1 MYPLLKKLLFLSLLT
16 AACVPLSY
24 GQQKGTLNGVVF
36 DKQTGETLPG
46 AYVLVAGTQKG
57 TSSND
62 TGYFKLSLEPGSYNI
77 VATFIGYKSDTTSV
91 TIAPGAETEKDFS
104 LIPEAIE
111 GEELVVR
118 ADRVE
123 RRVMELAKIRD
134 QQRDSLKNY
143 SAKVHKIAIIYETA
157 DPGKIK
163 DDEVAKEAE
172 ELSSGING
180 EVFKDS
186 KTDSLRAIAF
196 SERVLEQLYVAPKT
210 YAEKIM
216 GRRSSDNFFSEY
228 DILRT
233 GGSPLDL
240 NKDRVELSILSETI
254 TVIGPISPMAPNFY
268 NVEDEPADSTW
279 PDGTTR
285 IIVEPKSKRVPLFK
299 GSVYVNEEANRIIGM
314 NLSINKAGN
323 VNSGLYSL
331 SDFRY
336 YQKYEKVD
344 SYWLPVR
351 AEVQGKIGI
360 IGMKN
365 DFIYRDYWNYTEYEL
380 NRDDLD
386 KSDIPLS
393 SEIVVDKADK
403 RDSTYWAEAAGTAQ
417 QTEIKAIEEA
427 LQYSEDRTAINAGM
441 ALFKAYFKAPYAL
454 RNFYITNISDFY
466 RYNKVEGHFLGAGV
480 RSPSK
485 FDDFYYKAA
494 AGFATDAEAEDFR
507 YHVDGLQFIPGTG
520 LGVEGS
526 FYRKLAVQFGDY
538 QYDRNPLDIDQFRY
552 DLIFG
557 FSGFD
562 PRNFYERDGYRA
574 GLRYRFRP
582 DFFIRAN
589 YMREDHNFTPIVN
602 TNSFFDDFEIGGRID
617 PNLNTNIG
625 ETPILKT
632 GEEELEGFTAGEFSG
647 FQFQAHFDNR
657 QFNREGLFRDYK
669 VRKFGWFTDNLVYWS
684 DPDFGGGANGFE
696 YVKYRSAFGTRI
708 PMFRSHFMLTEFYI
722 GGSDNPLPAQAQ
734 IGTNGFITD
743 TYLRRRPFITLGFN
757 EGVGNRTSVARL
769 DYDFGSGFFRAF
781 PFEFIR
787 QSGMQMRVHATAGY
801 THTESSLNPVTPWTD
816 GRDEHVELG
825 FAMTRIFGL
834 FKLEASFRVQGDRG
848 EKVGFVLIL

>member
-1 MYPLLKKLLFLSLLT
+1 MYNIIKKALLLFLFIFLSL
-16 AACVPLSY
+16 ASAN
-24 GQQKGTLNGVVF
+24 GQQTGTLTGVVF

-46 AYVLVAGTQKG
+46 AYVLVAGTQNG
-57 TSSND
+57 TSTND
-62 TGYFKLSLEPGSYNI
+62 TGYYTLSLKPGSYTI
-77 VATFIGYKSDTTSV
+77 FATFIGYKSDTTSI
-91 TIAPGAETEKDFS
+91 TITPGAETENDFS
-104 LIPEAIE
+104 LVPESIQ

-134 QQRDSLKNY
+134 QQRDSLDNY
-143 SAKVHKIAIIYETA
+143 SAKVHKIAIIYETVDPKKA
-157 DPGKIK
+157 DKT
-163 DDEVAKEAE
+163 EAAKKAE
-172 ELSSGING
+172 ELSSGVNG

-186 KTDSLRAIAF
+186 KTDSLQAIAF
-196 SERVLEQLYVAPKT
+196 SERVLEQLYIAPKR
-210 YAEKIM
+210 YAEKILA
-216 GRRSSDNFFSEY
+216 RRSSDNFFSEY

-285 IIVEPKSKRVPLFK
+285 IIVEPKSKRIPLFK
-299 GSVYVNEEANRIIGM
+299 GSIYVNEEADRVIGM

-336 YQKYEKVD
+336 YQKYEKVN
-344 SYWLPVR
+344 SYWLPIR
-351 AEVQGKIGI
+351 AEVQGKVGI

-365 DFIYRDYWNYTEYEL
+365 DFIYRDYWNYNNYKL

-393 SEIVVDKADK
+393 SEIVVEKADD

-417 QTEIKAIEEA
+417 ATEIQAIEEA
-427 LQYSEDRTAINAGM
+427 LQYSEDRAAINAGM

-480 RSPSK
+480 RTPSK
-485 FDDFYYKAA
+485 FNDFYYKAA
-494 AGFATDAEAEDFR
+494 AGFATDSEAEDFR
-507 YHVDGLQFIPGTG
+507 YHFDGLQFIPGTG
-520 LGVEGS
+520 LAVEGS
-526 FYRKLAVQFGDY
+526 YYRKLAVQFGDY
-538 QYDRNPLDIDQFRY
+538 LYDRNPLDIDQFRY

-589 YMREDHNFTPIVN
+589 YMREEHNFTPIVN
-602 TNSFFDDFEIGGRID
+602 TSSFFDDFEIGGRID

-625 ETPILKT
+625 QTPILNI
-632 GEEELEGFTAGEFSG
+632 GEEELDGFTAGEFSG

-684 DPDFGGGANGFE
+684 DPDFGAGTDGFE

-722 GGSDNPLPAQAQ
+722 GGSDNPLPAQSQ
-734 IGTNGFITD
+734 IGSNGFITD

-757 EGVGNRTSVARL
+757 EGVGNRTSVARV
-769 DYDFGSGFFRAF
+769 DYDFGSGFFRVF

-801 THTESSLNPVTPWTD
+801 THEESSLRPVTPWTD
-816 GRDEHVELG
+816 GRDEHVEIG

-834 FKLEASFRVQGDRG
+834 FKIEASFRVQGDRG
-848 EKVGFVLIL
+848 EKVGFILIL